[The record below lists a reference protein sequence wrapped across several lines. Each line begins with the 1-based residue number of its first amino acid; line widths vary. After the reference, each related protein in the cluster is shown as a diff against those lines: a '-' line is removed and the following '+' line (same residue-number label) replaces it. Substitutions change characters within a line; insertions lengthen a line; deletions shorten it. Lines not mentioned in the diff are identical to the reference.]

1 MTIDISERAF
11 EDAIECAL
19 LHGGPDACPGGA
31 VMARETSPP
40 YGEGLPR
47 RSGEAA
53 EAGGYHKR
61 RPDEYD
67 RTLCLLSRDVI
78 DFVLATQRRRFLCKD
93 RTNDH

>member
-11 EDAIECAL
+11 QDAIECAL
-19 LHGGPDACPGGA
+19 FHGRPDACPGGT
-31 VMARETSPP
+31 VMARETSIP
-40 YGEGLPR
+40 YGEATGLPR

-67 RTLCLLSRDVI
+67 RALCLLPRDVI
-78 DFVLATQRRRFLCKD
+78 DFVRPGRRGARE
-93 RTNDH
+93 HA